1 MFFNRCV
8 VLVARRPRGPFF
20 APAGASFLSA
30 RQAPQDRDKSNSG
43 GLGASGNVVL
53 VARRPRGPF
62 FTPAGTSFLSA
73 RQAPQDRD
81 KSNSGGL
88 GASGNVVLVARRPRG
103 PFFTPAGTSFLS
115 ARQAPQ
121 DRDKS
126 NSGGSWA
133 HQENWRERRRASRT
147 GRQDGGQRA
156 VETGMSSPP
165 VPPDEAGVE
174 RTAQRQFSAPCGGS
188 WGAGETPPMPFTRRG
203 RDEIERKVGERNSP
217 PYRPFPPFTSLQQYC
232 RGKSSYQRDKS

>member
-1 MFFNRCV
+1 MLIV
-8 VLVARRPRGPFF
+8 VLCLLPADPAGLFLPPQGHPFF
-20 APAGASFLSA
+20 QQDKCRRTGTKVTAG
-30 RQAPQDRDKSNSG
+30 G
-43 GLGASGNVVL
+43 
-53 VARRPRGPF
+53 
-62 FTPAGTSFLSA
+62 
-73 RQAPQDRD
+73 
-81 KSNSGGL
+81 
-88 GASGNVVLVARRPRG
+88 
-103 PFFTPAGTSFLS
+103 
-115 ARQAPQ
+115 
-121 DRDKS
+121 
-126 NSGGSWA
+126 WA

-232 RGKSSYQRDKS
+232 RGKSSYQRDKSCPPCPIVAFVAKPTTLFP

>member
-8 VLVARRPRGPFF
+8 LLVARRPRGPFFAPAEASVLSARQVPQDRDKSNSRGLGASGNVVLVAHRPRGLFF

-30 RQAPQDRDKSNSG
+30 RQAPQDWDKSNSG
-43 GLGASGNVVL
+43 G
-53 VARRPRGPF
+53 
-62 FTPAGTSFLSA
+62 
-73 RQAPQDRD
+73 
-81 KSNSGGL
+81 GG
-88 GASGNVVLVARRPRG
+88 
-103 PFFTPAGTSFLS
+103 
-115 ARQAPQ
+115 
-121 DRDKS
+121 
-126 NSGGSWA
+126 WA

-156 VETGMSSPP
+156 VETRMSSPP

-203 RDEIERKVGERNSP
+203 CDEIERKVGERNIP
-217 PYRPFPPFTSLQQYC
+217 PYRPFPP
-232 RGKSSYQRDKS
+232 